1 MYRGVLFFSF
11 VKAEQNKSRR
21 MRKLTENK
29 VKAQDQLRSNR
40 VSDQR
45 LCFRYTDSTSSVSI
59 LSRSDIPSF

>member
-11 VKAEQNKSRR
+11 VKAEQIKSRR
-21 MRKLTENK
+21 MRKLTEK
-29 VKAQDQLRSNR
+29 KAQDQLRSNR
-40 VSDQR
+40 VSADQR